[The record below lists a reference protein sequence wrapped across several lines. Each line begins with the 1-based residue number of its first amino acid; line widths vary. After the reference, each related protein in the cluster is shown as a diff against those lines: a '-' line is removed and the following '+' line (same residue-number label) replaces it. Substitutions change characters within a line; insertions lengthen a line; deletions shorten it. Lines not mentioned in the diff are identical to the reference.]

1 MQKEQSMMNE
11 TVGMVSLFDYFF
23 AIIDTAKKNKLSQQ
37 SYLRAYYFEVI
48 SNLEILKCINLDSL
62 STIPVNT
69 PAIKGIIDN
78 LETEVGL
85 SLLFKEKPNHD
96 LNKFFKCEGKIEYKK
111 ESDQDLEEEKDE
123 NILKAIS
130 FVVTKIVVLKK
141 IANLNDN
148 QIKKYKKLRIG
159 VRIKNIN
166 ERLRMIKE
174 KMDGLPE
181 IEDLIK

>member
-1 MQKEQSMMNE
+1 MMNE

-48 SNLEILKCINLDSL
+48 SNLEILKCIDLDSL

-85 SLLFKEKPNHD
+85 SLLFKEDSKHD
-96 LNKFFKCEGKIEYKK
+96 LNKFFSYKG
-111 ESDQDLEEEKDE
+111 QVTHTEEDE
-123 NILKAIS
+123 QGTVKVAEVNILKAIS

-141 IANLNDN
+141 IANLNDD
-148 QIKKYKKLRIG
+148 QMEMYKKLRIG

-174 KMDGLPE
+174 KMDELPE